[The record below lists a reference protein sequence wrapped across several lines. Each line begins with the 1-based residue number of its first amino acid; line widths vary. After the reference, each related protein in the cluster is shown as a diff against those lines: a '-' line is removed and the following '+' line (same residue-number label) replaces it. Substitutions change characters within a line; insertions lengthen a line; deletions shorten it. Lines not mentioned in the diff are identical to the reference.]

1 MQKFMPCL
9 WFDNQAEE
17 AAKFYTSIFKN
28 SRILKVTHYGEASA
42 KASGR
47 PKGSVMT
54 VVFQLE
60 GQKFMALNGGP
71 VFTHSPAFSLVVNC
85 QKQPEINR
93 IWDKLSADK
102 ASEQCGWLK
111 DKYGVSWQIVP
122 ASLES
127 LIQDRDPEKSDRV
140 MQVLIQMKKLDI
152 DALKQAAAHRP
163 LKELAKIQ

>member
-1 MQKFMPCL
+1 MQKLVPCL
-9 WFDNQAEE
+9 WFDHQAEE

-28 SRILKVTHYGEASA
+28 SKILTVTHYGEAGA
-42 KASGR
+42 KASGQ

-71 VFTHSPAFSLVVNC
+71 VFTHSPAFSLIVNC
-85 QKQPEINR
+85 QTQADLDR
-93 IWDKLSADK
+93 IWEKLSADK

-122 ASLES
+122 AELEKW
-127 LIQDRDPEKSDRV
+127 LNEKDPARANRV
-140 MQVLIQMKKLDI
+140 IAALMQMHKLDI
-152 DALKQAAAHRP
+152 KK
-163 LKELAKIQ
+163 LKEAYATDTIEVMR